1 MGFPLLF
8 LCYTTTNFYPDSVLI
23 QVKKRGEKMQLDV
36 NTMAVFFDDNN
47 QIASFNEMTY
57 FVSYTN
63 HEGQWQKTDPVSFR
77 PVLSGG
83 MAVIRN
89 HLNQLIGAL
98 GDCKIII
105 AKALTGLPYQVFD
118 QAGLIICESEAFD
131 LELLDAI
138 QSDLLTQEA
147 DAKTDAQ
154 LLATTPT
161 ETDRAGNYFID
172 LTQLQQ
178 KHPELSTKMALLP
191 FLRETPFYALE
202 MVCDHIPPWFD
213 HQFPGLR
220 LCYTLSHEDSDGK
233 HVVITHAV
241 CKE

>member
-1 MGFPLLF
+1 VGENITPSGSFSFPSYSTTYGPF
-8 LCYTTTNFYPDSVLI
+8 LAPGDYSETN
-23 QVKKRGEKMQLDV
+23 
-36 NTMAVFFDDNN
+36 T
-47 QIASFNEMTY
+47 ASFITNDTKTRGNDSWTVIIHVKSSY
-57 FVSYTN
+57 GTLTIGYWKTHAGFTGNNPDNVTKYLPIWLGKSTGTKSVQVTNASQAVSILQMNGTASNGINKLY
-63 HEGQWQKTDPVSFR
+63 
-77 PVLSGG
+77 
-83 MAVIRN
+83 
-89 HLNQLIGAL
+89 
-98 GDCKIII
+98 
-105 AKALTGLPYQVFD
+105 
-118 QAGLIICESEAFD
+118 
-131 LELLDAI
+131 
-138 QSDLLTQEA
+138 
-147 DAKTDAQ
+147 AQ